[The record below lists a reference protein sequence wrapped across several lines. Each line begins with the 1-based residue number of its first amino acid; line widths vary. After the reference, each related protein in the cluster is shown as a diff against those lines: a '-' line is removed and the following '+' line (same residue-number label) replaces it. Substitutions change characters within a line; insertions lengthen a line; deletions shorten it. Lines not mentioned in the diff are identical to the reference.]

1 MTRMSLLAGIH
12 SPEDLKRV
20 PAAQLP
26 LLAAELREAIL
37 ETCSQRGG
45 HLAPSLGVVEL
56 TIALHRIFDS
66 PRDRIVW
73 DVGHQAYAHKILTGR
88 RERFST
94 LRSYGGISGF
104 PRRSESPHDVFGTA
118 HGSTAISAALGM
130 VAARDRAGEDYKV
143 VAVVGDGAL
152 TGGLAYEG
160 LNNAGDSKKDI
171 LVILNDNDF
180 SISPNVGAIARYLT
194 RITSAPVYRELEKD
208 VWKLLGKLPALSR
221 ESRRA
226 ASRVKRGLKQLV
238 VPNLWFEEMGFQYF
252 GPVDGHDLEEL
263 EAVLAELKRIP
274 GPVFLHVRTV
284 KGKGFA
290 PAEADACT
298 FHGLGRFDKVTGEKE
313 KSAKPSYTNVFAETA
328 LELAER
334 NPRIVA
340 ITAAMCDNVGLDR
353 FRQRFPDRFFDAGM
367 AEAHA
372 VCFAAGMATA
382 GAIPLVAIYS
392 TFLQRAYDQII
403 HDVAIQGLHVVFC
416 VDRAGL
422 VGEDGPTH
430 HGVFDVGYFRQIPG
444 IVVMQPRDENE
455 LAHMLHSAVAY
466 HEGPVVVR
474 YPRGS
479 IQGVERTP
487 ARILPIGK
495 GELLRTGRDVALV
508 ALGTMVSVASA
519 AADELAKDGIEA
531 AVFDA
536 RFVHPVDVEAIAEL
550 ARRTGRLLTLEE
562 SAVAAGFGSAVAEAL
577 DAAGAPPVPM
587 RRLGVPHEFI
597 HHGTRQELL
606 EQIGLTPRGIAAEVR
621 AFLTHETRQ
630 YS

>member
-1 MTRMSLLAGIH
+1 MGWLERIQ
-12 SPEDLKRV
+12 SPEDLRAV
-20 PAAQLP
+20 PAKELP
-26 LLAAELREAIL
+26 RVAEELRELIL

-56 TIALHRIFDS
+56 TLALHRVFDS

-94 LRSYGGISGF
+94 LRSLGGLSGF
-104 PRRSESPHDVFGTA
+104 PRRLESPHDAFGTA

-130 VAARDRAGEDYKV
+130 AAARDRAGEDYQV

-160 LNNAGDSKKDI
+160 LNNAGDSKRSL
-171 LVILNDNDF
+171 LVILNDNAF

-194 RITSAPVYRELEKD
+194 RITSTPVYRELEKD
-208 VWKLLGKLPALSR
+208 VWKLLGRLPALSR
-221 ESRRA
+221 EARGA
-226 ASRVKRGLKQLV
+226 ASRIKRGLKQLV

-252 GPVDGHDLEEL
+252 GPVDGHDLGEL
-263 EAVLAELKRIP
+263 ETVLSELKRIP

-313 KSAKPSYTNVFAETA
+313 RSSKPSYTNVFAETA

-334 NPRIVA
+334 NPRVVA
-340 ITAAMCDNVGLDR
+340 ITAAMCDNVGLDG
-353 FRQRFPDRFFDAGM
+353 FRQRFPDRFYDAGM

-403 HDVAIQGLHVVFC
+403 HDVALQGLHVIFC

-479 IQGVERTP
+479 VLGVPRTP
-487 ARILPIGK
+487 PRILPIGK
-495 GELLRTGRDVALV
+495 GELLRDGRDVVLV
-508 ALGTMVSVASA
+508 ALGTMVAPALA
-519 AADELAKDGIEA
+519 AADELARSGLEA

-536 RFVHPVDVEAIAEL
+536 RFAHPVDSEAIAGL
-550 ARRTGRLLTLEE
+550 ARRTGRLVTVEE
-562 SAVAAGFGSAVAEAL
+562 SAVAAGFGSAVSEAL
-577 DAAGAPPVPM
+577 EAAGAPPVPH
-587 RRLGVPHEFI
+587 RRLGIPHEFVQ
-597 HHGTRQELL
+597 HGTRQELL
-606 EQIGLTPRGIAAEVR
+606 EQIGLTPAGIAAEVR
-621 AFLTHETRQ
+621 AFLAHETRQ